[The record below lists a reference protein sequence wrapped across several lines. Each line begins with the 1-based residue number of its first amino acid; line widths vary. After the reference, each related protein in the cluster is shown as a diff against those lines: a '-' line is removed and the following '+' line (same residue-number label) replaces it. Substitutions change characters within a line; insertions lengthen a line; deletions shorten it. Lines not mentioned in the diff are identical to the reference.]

1 MPLLPARAQ
10 LSHAEK
16 DALIAA
22 LTARLV
28 LADERIA
35 AQGAHIAAQD
45 ARIAALE
52 ARLDELT
59 RPPKTP
65 DNSSKPPSQGQKQDL
80 PTPAADRPPR
90 KSRPGVGRTLH
101 PHPDR
106 TIDRLLST
114 CPKCEAVFPDA
125 SQTPQQVYERI
136 ELPPV
141 RPDVTQVR
149 LFGGRCACCGERV
162 TARAPAGLEQ

>member
-1 MPLLPARAQ
+1 VPLLPARAQ

-59 RPPKTP
+59 CPPKTP
-65 DNSSKPPSQGQKQDL
+65 DNSSKPPRNGRSKTSRL
-80 PTPAADRPPR
+80 PLRIARRAKAAPVWAERCIHILIAR
-90 KSRPGVGRTLH
+90 
-101 PHPDR
+101 
-106 TIDRLLST
+106 ST
-114 CPKCEAVFPDA
+114 GD
-125 SQTPQQVYERI
+125 
-136 ELPPV
+136 
-141 RPDVTQVR
+141 
-149 LFGGRCACCGERV
+149 
-162 TARAPAGLEQ
+162 